1 VDARRIYTIGYEGF
15 TLDGLVENLVQHRVA
30 VVVDVRYN
38 AVSRKPGFSKQ
49 RLSAALE
56 GAGIEYRHDPRLGNP
71 PENRAAF
78 GSAATIEEGRDVM
91 RRRLAT
97 DSRPAVEALAEETRA
112 RRVAVLCLERS
123 TAACHRAVVLEAVS
137 ELDPE
142 LTVVPV
148 L

>member
-1 VDARRIYTIGYEGF
+1 VAPRRLYSIGYEGF
-15 TLDGLVENLVQHRVA
+15 TLDGLVENLVQHRIDL
-30 VVVDVRYN
+30 VVDVRYN

-56 GAGIEYRHDPRLGNP
+56 GAGIEYRHDPGLGNP

-78 GSAATIEEGRDVM
+78 GSAATIEQGRDVM
-91 RRRLAT
+91 RQRLAT
-97 DSRPAVEALAEETRA
+97 ESRSAVEALAEETSTK
-112 RRVAVLCLERS
+112 RVAVLCLERS

-137 ELDPE
+137 ALDPE